1 MYAIIRV
8 AGKQYRVEENTSL
21 FVSTV
26 PGDAGEVVT
35 LDEVLAIG
43 GGETAAIFGTPTVT
57 GATVTATIVNQGRGP
72 KIHGFTYKAKK
83 GVRNAYG
90 HRQDIT
96 RLKIDA
102 ISVGN

>member
-8 AGKQYRVEENTSL
+8 AGKQYRVEENTTL

-26 PGDAGEVVT
+26 SGDAGETVT

-43 GGETAAIFGTPTVT
+43 GDGEAKFGTPTLAGT
-57 GATVTATIVNQGRGP
+57 TVTATIVNQGRGP
-72 KIHGFTYKAKK
+72 KINGFTYKAKK
-83 GVRNAYG
+83 GVRHAYG

-96 RLKIDA
+96 KLKIDA